1 MIRILDL
8 LIARTF
14 LRIFALFI
22 IGAPLLFIIGNIIE
36 NVDSYFERGL
46 TAKEVAWAYVYQLPE
61 YISWS
66 FPIAALIAAVFT
78 IHSMTQN
85 REVMAAKAGGISFH
99 RLMVPLIAMGIVLA
113 GASLILNNAVPIAKR
128 RAGQILRSEDPSKSW
143 RADFVFKA
151 DDDRTIMIRR
161 LNVYPA
167 GMNNVVM
174 EVPKKLSPEQPAEHI
189 SAKEVSFDTTKG
201 WTFKDGYL
209 RILPDDR
216 PDLTFY
222 FDSLRARGFSEYPV
236 DLLEQPN
243 DEDEMTVAE
252 IDRMAANISR
262 SGGNPSELLVK
273 REQRKAIAVATL
285 VIILFGGPLATSSRR
300 GGTAYGIGLALGS
313 TILYLLIFRLS
324 GAAGQTGVIPPLLSA
339 WLPNIIFLVCGL
351 TLLKR
356 VRT

>member
-22 IGAPLLFIIGNIIE
+22 VGAPLLFVVGNIVE
-36 NVDSYFERGL
+36 NVDRYFDRGL
-46 TAKEVAWAYVYQLPE
+46 TAKEVAWAYVYQFPE

-78 IHSMTQN
+78 IHSMTQH

-99 RLMVPLIAMGIVLA
+99 RLMVPLLVMGLA
-113 GASLILNNAVPIAKR
+113 LTGAGLLLNEVVPGAKR
-128 RAGQILRSEDPSKSW
+128 RAGQILRSEDPRRRW

-151 DDDRTIMIRR
+151 DDERTLTVRR
-161 LNVYPA
+161 LTVEPA
-167 GMNNVVM
+167 SLREVVM
-174 EVPKKLSPEQPAEHI
+174 EVPKGRSGQPAEHV
-189 SAKEVSFDTTKG
+189 SAREVPFDTIHG

-216 PDLTFY
+216 PALTFY
-222 FDSLRARGFSEYPV
+222 FDSLRTRGFGEHPAN
-236 DLLEQPN
+236 LLEQPD

-262 SGGNPSELLVK
+262 SGGDPSRLLVK
-273 REQRKAIAVATL
+273 REQRRAIAVATL
-285 VIILFGGPLATSSRR
+285 VIILFGGPLATTSRR
-300 GGTAYGIGLALGS
+300 GGAAYGIGVALGS
-313 TILYLLIFRLS
+313 TILYLLLFRLA
-324 GAAGQTGVIPPLLSA
+324 GAAGRTGAMSPLLSA
-339 WLPNIIFLVCGL
+339 WLPNFIFLACGL
-351 TLLKR
+351 VLLKR